1 MKNLTRR
8 EFVAAAGAT
17 AATFTIMKPELVR
30 GSAANSK
37 IKLGLIGCGG
47 RGQWIMDLFKKHGG
61 YEIVAGHDYFQDR
74 VEEFAGKFNVD
85 AKHLY
90 TGLDGYK
97 KMLADG
103 VDAVAIES
111 PPYFHPQQ
119 AADAVDAGVHVYLA
133 KPIAV
138 DVPGCLSVEASGK
151 KAREKNLCYLIDF
164 QTRANDFFIQALK
177 QVHNGGIGDFAF
189 GEAIYHADTPFK
201 RMHPYV
207 DKANPSQEDWIRAWG
222 LNRDL
227 SGDIITEQNIHT
239 LDVMSWIMG
248 VNPTKA
254 TGTCGHLI
262 RDKKYC
268 HDYFSLL
275 FEYPNN
281 VGITFSSKQFNGH
294 GTQPEGIRNRMFGSK
309 GILETEYGGRV
320 LIRGDNFYKGGTT
333 PDLYP
338 QGARTNI
345 ESFHTAIMDGDYSNP
360 TVEPSVQS
368 NLITVMGRKAAYNGT
383 TVTWDDLMS
392 DSSRME
398 FDLTGLK
405 L

>member
-1 MKNLTRR
+1 MKKLTRR

-17 AATFTIMKPELVR
+17 AATITILKPELVK

-37 IKLGLIGCGG
+37 IKIGLIGCGG
-47 RGQWIMDLFKKHGG
+47 RGQWIMDLFEKHGG
-61 YEIVAGHDYFQDR
+61 YKIYAGHDYFQDR
-74 VEEFAGKFNVD
+74 VDDFARKFD
-85 AKHLY
+85 IPQERRF
-90 TGLDGYK
+90 TGLNGYK
-97 KMLADG
+97 KLLESG

-119 AADAVDAGVHVYLA
+119 AADAVDAGAHVYLA

-138 DVPGCLSVEASGK
+138 DVPGCQSVEASGV
-151 KAREKNLCYLIDF
+151 KAREKNQCYLIDF
-164 QTRANDFFIQALK
+164 QTRANDFFIEALRR
-177 QVHNGGIGDFAF
+177 VHNGGIGDLAF
-189 GEAIYHADTPFK
+189 GEAIYHADTPFG

-207 DKANPSQEDWIRAWG
+207 DKENPTKEDWIRAWG
-222 LNRDL
+222 LSREL

-248 VNPTKA
+248 VNPIKA

-268 HDYFSLL
+268 HDYFALVY
-275 FEYPNN
+275 EYPNN

-309 GILETEYGGRV
+309 GVLETEYGGRV
-320 LIRGDNFYKGGTT
+320 LIRGENFYKGGNT

-338 QGARTNI
+338 QGAQTNI
-345 ESFHTAIMDGDYSNP
+345 ATFHQAIMNGDYSNP

-368 NLITVMGRKAAYNGT
+368 NLITIMGRKAAYEGV
-383 TVTWDDLMS
+383 TVTWDDLMQDQS
-392 DSSRME
+392 IME
-398 FDLTGLK
+398 FDLSGLA